1 MLVNELFNSNSEPV
15 IEGVLDNPGQ
25 EDSPVASAII
35 RRILLQRTDLLSKYG
50 PERVGAAVDDVAD
63 SVGDWDEIGSSDVSG
78 WVRRVEQ
85 MLGNMTEGSLE
96 EISRR
101 DLLKGAGAAA
111 VVGAAG
117 GVKAQEVK
125 FDVAARIAVQKA
137 QAAIGKFFW
146 IRLGGEQ
153 SRIMDYIAQNVNKAV
168 LAYSMDTN
176 GYNVLEVIDYATD
189 SAYRAADAVPPSIT
203 DRGGAKTAISTAN
216 TFMDAYTAAILQ
228 KLNEYTRAVR
238 SQQQSQPQQQQ
249 AQSQRSGAK
258 DIFTPEYANLNLAL
272 SLYIVSKDSNPEI
285 HTQVKN
291 TLNQYIQN
299 NNNKEFVNDAYRA
312 IANAVESSRKRD
324 PEVQTRRE
332 DSFIKAHRSIIDNL
346 NKSAQKDEFKEGD
359 ISQLEKDVADAPV
372 EPIANMEAQEK
383 IGGRYDADDFD
394 DMVSRLK
401 KLAGSGPMK
410 TVWDPDRRVYRNMP
424 TAVQPPQQPKK

>member
-1 MLVNELFNSNSEPV
+1 
-15 IEGVLDNPGQ
+15 
-25 EDSPVASAII
+25 
-35 RRILLQRTDLLSKYG
+35 
-50 PERVGAAVDDVAD
+50 
-63 SVGDWDEIGSSDVSG
+63 VSG
-78 WVRRVEQ
+78 WVRHVEQ
-85 MLGNMTEGSLE
+85 MLGNMQEGSLE
-96 EISRR
+96 EIDRR
-101 DLLKGAGAAA
+101 GFLKGVGAAA
-111 VVGAAG
+111 VAGAAG
-117 GVKAQEVK
+117 GAKAQEVK

-137 QAAIGKFFW
+137 QTAIGKFFW

-168 LAYSMDTN
+168 LAYCMDTN

-228 KLNEYTRAVR
+228 KLNEYTRAGR
-238 SQQQSQPQQQQ
+238 SQQQSRPQQQ
-249 AQSQRSGAK
+249 AQQQRSGAK

-272 SLYIVSKDSNPEI
+272 ALYIISKDSSPEI
-285 HTQVKN
+285 HTQVKD

-299 NNNKEFVNDAYRA
+299 NNNKQFVNDAYRA
-312 IANAVESSRKRD
+312 VATAIESSRKRD
-324 PEVQTRRE
+324 PEVQARRE

-359 ISQLEKDVADAPV
+359 ISQLEKDVAAAPV
-372 EPIANMEAQEK
+372 APIANMEAQEK
-383 IGGRYDADDFD
+383 IGGRHDADDFD

-401 KLAGSGPMK
+401 KLAGSGPMR
-410 TVWDPDRRVYRNMP
+410 TVYDPNTRRYKNVP
-424 TAVQPPQQPKK
+424 VAQQPGDKK